1 MSGERAGEEVQ
12 AVGFTH
18 EVVEQ
23 TVEAALNAI
32 ASSDSVGP
40 MESRPKTAGAPF
52 SESARSTRTPEWIR
66 HKERKDRRGGDFPFG
81 AIRQVCC
88 RSLLRQLTLLPVF
101 FAANFG
107 FGSNQLVHRAESK
120 FCAPRVKMRRMAFV
134 TAFVL

>member
-40 MESRPKTAGAPF
+40 MESRPKTAGAPI
-52 SESARSTRTPEWIR
+52 SDSGRSHPL
-66 HKERKDRRGGDFPFG
+66 
-81 AIRQVCC
+81 A
-88 RSLLRQLTLLPVF
+88 
-101 FAANFG
+101 
-107 FGSNQLVHRAESK
+107 HRAESK
-120 FCAPRVKMRRMAFV
+120 FCAPRVKMLRMALM